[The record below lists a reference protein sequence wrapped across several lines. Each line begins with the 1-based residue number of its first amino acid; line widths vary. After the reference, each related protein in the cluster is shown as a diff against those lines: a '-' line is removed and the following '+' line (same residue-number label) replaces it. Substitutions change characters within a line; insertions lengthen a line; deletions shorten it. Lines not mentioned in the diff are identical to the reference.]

1 MSPLHF
7 SSPACVD
14 PMYSAL
20 DVQHKVC
27 TILQIHLEAFKF
39 VNEYYL
45 EEEKKILVFGFQTP
59 V

>member
-1 MSPLHF
+1 MNVSPLHF
-7 SSPACVD
+7 SSLACVD

-45 EEEKKILVFGFQTP
+45 EEKKRY
-59 V
+59 